1 MQPRRVDIETP
12 RRVHDMR
19 WLSDSG
25 YRMKIIALTIVVLI
39 ALTALGSPLNTQ
51 TKYPLCT

>member
-1 MQPRRVDIETP
+1 MMPPRRVDIETP

-19 WLSDSG
+19 WLPDSG

-39 ALTALGSPLNTQ
+39 ALTALGSLSNIQ
-51 TKYPLCT
+51 TK